1 MPETAKSLVVATDS
15 SWSIRLGPCHPH
27 ELPLQVERL
36 AETSL
41 AYGSHE
47 DRGEAYW
54 TADDTIREAYD
65 LNKHESSSAREQGFT
80 GWLESR
86 LDLVRS
92 GWKKLVEV
100 SRALAKK
107 IGDPLAEVEAEDRGK
122 NLPSAGD
129 RWSQIG
135 RLEKDLKEDHVR
147 DAIEIQPRQPPT
159 KPKEFSR

>member
-15 SWSIRLGPCHPH
+15 SWSIRLGPCHPN

-65 LNKHESSSAREQGFT
+65 LAKQESSSAREQSFT

-92 GWKKLVEV
+92 GWKKLVEL
-100 SRALAKK
+100 SNALAKK
-107 IGDPLAEVEAEDRGK
+107 IGDPLAEVEAEDRAK
-122 NLPSAGD
+122 NLPTAGD

-135 RLEKDLKEDHVR
+135 RLEQDLKEDHVR